1 MTGTICRMREG
12 REAEVEQDTP
22 QYWFPVKRY
31 GWGWGLPIRW
41 QGWVAL
47 ALYLGSI
54 YAGVRYFPPRDSVAG
69 FLVWLAIATIVFV
82 AVVAW
87 KGERPLAWRWGD

>member
-1 MTGTICRMREG
+1 MTGTICSIGEG
-12 REAEVEQDTP
+12 READVEQDTAL
-22 QYWFPVKRY
+22 YWFPVKRY
-31 GWGWGLPIRW
+31 GWGWGLPVRW

-54 YAGVRYFPPRDSVAG
+54 YAGVRYFRPRDSVAG

>member
-1 MTGTICRMREG
+1 
-12 REAEVEQDTP
+12 VEQDTP

-31 GWGWGLPIRW
+31 GWGWGLPVRW

-47 ALYLGSI
+47 ALYFGSI
-54 YAGVRYFPPRDSVAG
+54 YAGVRYFRPRDSVAG

-87 KGERPLAWRWGD
+87 KGGRPRARREGDSR